1 MENYNFLFETFFYQL
16 NHKEEN
22 SKERPTC
29 NFCIQTCVQ
38 QLQEKRETEVTK
50 PYIKQTQPGFTFLS
64 FFHHEI
70 TGSWDTLDFKH
81 QKSMNIMKC
90 ITSPPQSITLKYIKA
105 ERLHLLGC

>member
-38 QLQEKRETEVTK
+38 QLQEKRETELQNH
-50 PYIKQTQPGFTFLS
+50 IS
-64 FFHHEI
+64 N
-70 TGSWDTLDFKH
+70 KH
-81 QKSMNIMKC
+81 NQVLPSYHFSIMNNRK
-90 ITSPPQSITLKYIKA
+90 L
-105 ERLHLLGC
+105 